1 MKVTRLE
8 EAPGYDAERL
18 VAAPMIAGAQCS
30 SRIIRLSAGQELPG
44 HRHGSSEVM
53 LMTLEGHGELVTET
67 GRHRIGT
74 GDVALYRGDEE
85 LRVVNT
91 GPVGLTLFAF
101 FAPPFPVGAA
111 SREPEG

>member
-8 EAPGYDAERL
+8 EAPGYDADRL
-18 VAAPMIAGAQCS
+18 VAAPLMAGAQCS
-30 SRIIRLSAGQELPG
+30 SRIIRLSPGQELPG

-53 LMTLEGHGELVTET
+53 LMTLEGEGELVTET
-67 GRHRIGT
+67 GAHRISA

-91 GPVGLTLFAF
+91 GAAGLTLFAF
-101 FAPPFPVGAA
+101 FAPPFPADAA
-111 SREPEG
+111 SRA